1 MRIGTAW
8 YALLA
13 CAMHPCLFAQLVC
26 RLWLSGSCK
35 SPFRHLFSKYPRLLI
50 CVLIFYKTRVAHRPH
65 SSENYGC
72 LAVKM
77 PLKADLQISF
87 LVPFRAFCR
96 YLVSFYLSIWFS
108 TRVFPDAKNL
118 LLAPKMPLFNRSFA
132 LLGHVFN
139 GSKRLCLYH
148 YNVFLCFSSRI

>member
-1 MRIGTAW
+1 MPGMRCWRVPCTHAFLSNRHASCGLKVLQKPAS
-8 YALLA
+8 ASLFQRLA
-13 CAMHPCLFAQLVC
+13 IVNLCAYILQKACFP
-26 RLWLSGSCK
+26 S
-35 SPFRHLFSKYPRLLI
+35 
-50 CVLIFYKTRVAHRPH
+50 PH

-77 PLKADLQISF
+77 PLKAHLRISF
-87 LVPFRAFCR
+87 LVRFRAFCW

-108 TRVFPDAKNL
+108 TRDFSDAKNRFL
-118 LLAPKMPLFNRSFA
+118 TPKMPLFNRSFA

>member
-1 MRIGTAW
+1 MRCWRVPCTHAFLSNRHAGCGLKILQKPTSASLFQMPTIVNFGV
-8 YALLA
+8 YILQNA
-13 CAMHPCLFAQLVC
+13 CCP
-26 RLWLSGSCK
+26 S
-35 SPFRHLFSKYPRLLI
+35 
-50 CVLIFYKTRVAHRPH
+50 PH
-65 SSENYGC
+65 SSENHGC

-77 PLKADLQISF
+77 PLNVDLQVSF

-108 TRVFPDAKNL
+108 ACDFSDAKDQFL
-118 LLAPKMPLFNRSFA
+118 TPKMPLFNGCFA
-132 LLGHVFN
+132 LSSHVFN

>member
-1 MRIGTAW
+1 MPGMRCWRVPCTHAFLSNRHASCGLKVLQKPAS
-8 YALLA
+8 ASLFQRLA
-13 CAMHPCLFAQLVC
+13 IVNLCAYILQNTCFP
-26 RLWLSGSCK
+26 S
-35 SPFRHLFSKYPRLLI
+35 
-50 CVLIFYKTRVAHRPH
+50 PH

-77 PLKADLQISF
+77 PLKADLQISL

-108 TRVFPDAKNL
+108 TRDFSAAKNQFL
-118 LLAPKMPLFNRSFA
+118 TPKMPLFNGCFA

>member
-1 MRIGTAW
+1 MPGIRCWRVPCTHAFLSNRHASCGLKVLQKPAS
-8 YALLA
+8 ASLFQRLA
-13 CAMHPCLFAQLVC
+13 IVNLCAYILQNTCFP
-26 RLWLSGSCK
+26 
-35 SPFRHLFSKYPRLLI
+35 SP
-50 CVLIFYKTRVAHRPH
+50 
-65 SSENYGC
+65 C

-108 TRVFPDAKNL
+108 TRDFFDAKNQFL
-118 LLAPKMPLFNRSFA
+118 TPKKPLFNGCFA

>member
-1 MRIGTAW
+1 MRCWRVPCTHAFLSNRHASCGLKVLQKPAS
-8 YALLA
+8 ASLFQRLA
-13 CAMHPCLFAQLVC
+13 IVNLCAYILQNTCFP
-26 RLWLSGSCK
+26 S
-35 SPFRHLFSKYPRLLI
+35 
-50 CVLIFYKTRVAHRPH
+50 PH

-77 PLKADLQISF
+77 PLKAHLQISF
-87 LVPFRAFCR
+87 LVPFRAFCW

-108 TRVFPDAKNL
+108 TRDFFDAKNRFL
-118 LLAPKMPLFNRSFA
+118 TPKMPLFNGCFA

>member
-1 MRIGTAW
+1 MPGIRCWRVPCTHAFLSNRHASCGLKVLQKPAS
-8 YALLA
+8 ASLFQRLA
-13 CAMHPCLFAQLVC
+13 IVNLCAYILQNTCFP
-26 RLWLSGSCK
+26 S
-35 SPFRHLFSKYPRLLI
+35 
-50 CVLIFYKTRVAHRPH
+50 PH

-108 TRVFPDAKNL
+108 TRDFFDAKNQFL
-118 LLAPKMPLFNRSFA
+118 TPKKPLFNGCFA